1 LAWVRAGTHI
11 GSVAVAIFATTF
23 DVKVRKRRMKVMATN
38 LVAVLLLALIPA
50 VAHAQDFA
58 ADVVYIATTK
68 PNAPASGTT
77 TPPGHSSK
85 VYVTKNKMRLETRG
99 VTGTILLVNGDEHSV
114 IALFPA
120 QKAYQQLASAPS
132 EYFRVQDAENACPDW
147 EKASS
152 QKILCDKVGPDAV
165 NGRPAVKYQNKAAAN
180 DGTNAVWIDAALKFV
195 IKWEGPSTG
204 AELRNI
210 TEAPQAADLFTV
222 PSAYDVLRPQKA
234 SKGFSKRAR

>member
-1 LAWVRAGTHI
+1 
-11 GSVAVAIFATTF
+11 
-23 DVKVRKRRMKVMATN
+23 MKVMATN
-38 LVAVLLLALIPA
+38 LVAALLLALIP
-50 VAHAQDFA
+50 VVVHAQDFA

-68 PNAPASGTT
+68 PDAPASGSA
-77 TPPGHSSK
+77 TPPGPSSK
-85 VYVTKNKMRLETRG
+85 VYVSKNNMRLETHG
-99 VTGTILLVNGDEHSV
+99 VTGTILLVNGDEHSA

-152 QKILCDKVGPDAV
+152 QKMLCEKVGPDAV

-195 IKWEGPSTG
+195 IKWEGASRG
-204 AELRNI
+204 AELRKI

-222 PSAYDVLRPQKA
+222 PSAYDLLRPQKP